1 MHPRGGAPFGQTSK
15 PHTYDPPLGVRHSYG
30 TNGIECDRIK
40 STAADETPTGTLAPS
55 QAMCKLGHPEG
66 ETAWM
71 KGASAEDII
80 YMVPTP
86 SLLSWR

>member
-1 MHPRGGAPFGQTSK
+1 
-15 PHTYDPPLGVRHSYG
+15 
-30 TNGIECDRIK
+30 
-40 STAADETPTGTLAPS
+40 
-55 QAMCKLGHPEG
+55 MCKLGHPEG

-86 SLLSWR
+86 SPSVLGHPFFYMAIWGSIE